1 MHEAALAQGI
11 LDIVEEQAART
22 AFTRVRRVCVE
33 IGRLSHV
40 EPQALAFGFEAASRG
55 TIAEGARLDI
65 DQPPGRGHCMA
76 CGEVVSVAAH
86 GDPCPE
92 CGSHQWLLIGGDEMR
107 VRELE
112 VD

>member
-11 LDIVEEQAART
+11 VEIVEEQARAG

-40 EPQALAFGFEAASRG
+40 EPAALAFGFEAASAG
-55 TIAEGARLDI
+55 TVAEGARLDI
-65 DQPPGRGHCMA
+65 VEPPGRGHCMS
-76 CGEVVSVAAH
+76 CGEVATVEAR
-86 GDPCPE
+86 GDPCPA

-107 VRELE
+107 VKELE